1 MLRPGAATAPGY
13 AWTQRPFRRVAVIA
27 VSLTLAAC
35 AGSSKPSTT
44 KPTRHRSV
52 ASSSTTTTT
61 RPFFTYQVK
70 QGDSLTSLA
79 TFFGITLD
87 ALASVNHLSDAAALT
102 VGQTL
107 EVPPRQP
114 VQLAVSPGDGP
125 AGTSFMLSLT
135 GAKPNETV
143 TFQINGPTV
152 KFTGPAH
159 TAGPDGSVTTM
170 YQTGTSDV
178 AGTYTVIA
186 SGNQGT
192 TAQATF
198 RIDASS
204 AAT

>member
-1 MLRPGAATAPGY
+1 M
-13 AWTQRPFRRVAVIA
+13 IA

-52 ASSSTTTTT
+52 TSSSTTTTT

-79 TFFGITLD
+79 TFFGITVD
-87 ALASVNHLSDAAALT
+87 ALASANHLSDAASLT

-114 VQLAVSPGDGP
+114 VQLVVSPSNGP
-125 AGTSFMLSLT
+125 AGTLFMLTLT

-143 TFQINGPTV
+143 TFQINGPGGN

-159 TAGPDGSVTTM
+159 TATPDGSVTTM
-170 YQTGTSDV
+170 YQTSTGDV

-192 TAQATF
+192 TAQVTF